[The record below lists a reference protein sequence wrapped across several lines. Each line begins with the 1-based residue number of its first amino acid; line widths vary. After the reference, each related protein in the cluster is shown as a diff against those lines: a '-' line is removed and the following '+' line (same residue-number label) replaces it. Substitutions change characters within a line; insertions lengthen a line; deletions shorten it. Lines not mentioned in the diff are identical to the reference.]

1 MDISKFEF
9 IAKAK
14 QSQSQLNELMA
25 KAYAKYA
32 HAGTGSEG
40 DQFEKAV
47 EQVASAG
54 GVRTEHIKASGKVDL
69 IVYLPGADGKK
80 RRVQIEIK
88 SGSGIVAQL
97 PAELGLRSIADFSED
112 VIMPKADLVI
122 YAARP
127 GKFEC
132 LDDLL
137 DSTVVLTRVEFIRMV
152 SENCGKRS
160 SGFTSGFSVQCNNS
174 SLVAKNKELKGRPMM
189 DKHGNPVLDE
199 KGEVKMTRRG
209 CERWT
214 DCIVMQTAYLDNRA
228 EAVEQGLA
236 TGEMTSLRTWLE
248 DNGRG

>member
-9 IAKAK
+9 MAKAK
-14 QSQSQLNELMA
+14 QNQTRLNELMA
-25 KAYAKYA
+25 LAYAKYA

-54 GVRTEHIKASGKVDL
+54 GVRTEHIKAAGKVDL
-69 IVYLPGADGKK
+69 IVYLSNADGKK

-97 PAELGLRSIADFSED
+97 PAELGLRSIADFTED
-112 VIMPKADLVI
+112 VILPKADLVI

-127 GKFEC
+127 GKFES

-137 DSTVVLTRVEFIRMV
+137 DSTVVLTRRAFIDMV
-152 SENCGKRS
+152 SSAGGKRK
-160 SGFTSGFSVQCNNS
+160 SGFETCFTVQCNNS
-174 SLVAKNKELKGRPMM
+174 ALVAKNAELPGREII
-189 DKHGNPVLDE
+189 DKKTGE
-199 KGEVKMTRRG
+199 KKITKRG
-209 CERWT
+209 CPRWT
-214 DCIVMQTAYLDNRA
+214 DCIVMQTAYLDSRA